1 MTRARYV
8 ATRKTV
14 PRDVELTASCILQR
28 ISTRMAGLLSQFA
41 QQSEAQEV
49 KTLLVKIDRK
59 LDDVRRASGSG
70 VLLSV
75 AAVRQ
80 VGGGKSGES

>member
-1 MTRARYV
+1 KWLQVEDGPTSL
-8 ATRKTV
+8 ATNPAV
-14 PRDVELTASCILQR
+14 LSGV
-28 ISTRMAGLLSQFA
+28 AGLLSQFA
-41 QQSEAQEV
+41 QQSEAQEL
-49 KTLLVKIDRK
+49 KRPLVKIDGK